1 MNWVVKL
8 FIRIQINFNNNILIN
23 RNFKNCL
30 ITGSTGSGG
39 SYLCEHI
46 IKRNNK
52 IKIHGT
58 YRSNGY
64 LNYLKNNY
72 KNKIKFHKLDLN
84 SSSKVKKLIKKIKP
98 ELIFHIASNADVRAS
113 FDDPFNIINNN
124 NNITLNLLEAVRIEN
139 KKSLIIICSTSEV
152 YGNVSKKDIPI
163 SEKQKINPVNPY
175 SLSKTFQDL
184 TSQIYYKNYK
194 LNIIIT
200 RMFSYTNARRD
211 NLFQTAFAN
220 QIAKIE
226 RGKQKTLFHGNLNSV
241 RTFMDIED
249 AMEAYWLTAKKGKI
263 GEIYNMGGNKI
274 ISVGQFLNEL
284 KKISNT
290 SIRSK
295 INPKLLRPI
304 DVTLQIPNDK
314 KFRKHT
320 GWSPKISFKK
330 SINKLLQE
338 CRNKL

>member
-1 MNWVVKL
+1 M
-8 FIRIQINFNNNILIN
+8 IN

-46 IKRNNK
+46 IKRNNR

-58 YRSNGY
+58 YRSIGY

-84 SSSKVKKLIKKIKP
+84 SFSKVKKLIKKIKP
-98 ELIFHIASNADVRAS
+98 ELIFHIASNADVRSS
-113 FDDPFNIINNN
+113 FDNPFEVINNN

-139 KKSLIIICSTSEV
+139 KNSLIIICSTSEV

-163 SEKQKINPVNPY
+163 SEQQKINPVNPY

-200 RMFSYTNARRD
+200 RMFSYTNARRY

-226 RGKQKTLFHGNLNSV
+226 QGKQKILLHGNLKSV

-274 ISVGQFLNEL
+274 ISVGEYLSEL
-284 KKISNT
+284 KKISFT
-290 SIRSK
+290 TIKSK

-320 GWSPKISFKK
+320 GWRPKISFKK

-338 CRNKL
+338 CRNKI